1 MMDSPEI
8 VQKDDTPKIEIS
20 PNTPLLDS
28 IIHDYGYGKITLI
41 AVSCL
46 FLSLLT
52 EGIEFSL
59 FSVYLI
65 PLTSFYSFTSF
76 QVQLISSSMF
86 ISIGLGSMSSGYIS
100 QKFHR
105 ITPIK
110 ILYFFVIMFH
120 FCMALINNI
129 FIFALCRNLIGFL
142 IGIIIPIQ
150 FNLTAEYLPIKY
162 RSFTMSSVWI
172 GWNAGQM
179 INAFLM
185 MAFMPNLEKEK
196 VVICLLSME
205 IFCIFAFTMNLL
217 FLRDSPRNLLMNV
230 KTNEATTTAYDI
242 LNQMRKENGKSILT
256 DEDKCLINSQLL
268 MSGDGTKMD
277 GHISEMFNN
286 KYKLTSC
293 LLILSWFL
301 NAMITYGLLLV
312 YSLTLQKIHRN
323 HPQMNSEIVAS
334 STLTSIAV
342 LPSNLFAGIFSEI
355 EFLGRKKAMIL
366 GNLCP
371 LLTIFLSIKFTSLI
385 SFWFALSYIFI
396 SISYTIVNTYTAEV
410 YPTMIR
416 DKALGVMFTAAR
428 IGGFLSQ
435 IIFIELINLHL
446 FLPYYFSMVVSLIC
460 ICLIYCLPY
469 ETYGLPL
476 DKCGDENNL
485 IQESENKNELFCQE
499 EGKKLITY
507 INTDYCTFK

>member
-1 MMDSPEI
+1 MMDNPEI
-8 VQKDDTPKIEIS
+8 VQKNDTPKTEIAD
-20 PNTPLLDS
+20 NTPLLDS

-41 AVSCL
+41 AISCL

-76 QVQLISSSMF
+76 QIQLISSSMF
-86 ISIGLGSMSSGYIS
+86 FSIGLGSMCSGYIS

-105 ITPIK
+105 TTPIK
-110 ILYFFVIMFH
+110 FLYFFVIMFH

-129 FIFALCRNLIGFL
+129 LIFAICRNLIGFL
-142 IGIIIPIQ
+142 VGVIVPIQ

-172 GWNAGQM
+172 GWNVGQM
-179 INAFLM
+179 INTFLM

-205 IFCIFAFTMNLL
+205 IFCIFAFTINLF
-217 FLRDSPRNLLMNV
+217 FLEDSPRNLLMNV
-230 KTNEATTTAYDI
+230 KTNEATETAYDI
-242 LNQMRKENGKSILT
+242 LNQMRKENGKPLLT
-256 DEDKCLINSQLL
+256 DEEKCLINNQLM
-268 MSGDGTKMD
+268 MSGDEVKME
-277 GHISEMFNN
+277 GNILEMFNN
-286 KYKLTSC
+286 KYRLTSC

-312 YSLTLQKIHRN
+312 YSLTLKKIHRN
-323 HPQMNSEIVAS
+323 HPQMNSEIVANS
-334 STLTSIAV
+334 MITSIAV
-342 LPSNLFAGIFSEI
+342 LPSTIFAGIFSEI

-371 LLTIFLSIKFTSLI
+371 LLTIFLSINFTNQI

-396 SISYTIVNTYTAEV
+396 SISYTIVNTYTTEV

-428 IGGFLSQ
+428 LGGFLSQ

-446 FLPYYFSMVVSLIC
+446 FLPYYFSMVVSFIC
-460 ICLIYCLPY
+460 VCLVYCLPY
-469 ETYGLPL
+469 ETYGVPL
-476 DKCGDENNL
+476 DKCGDEVNTT
-485 IQESENKNELFCQE
+485 QETENKKELFSQE
-499 EGKKLITY
+499 EGKKLITF
-507 INTDYCTFK
+507 INTNYCTFK